1 MRNQQKSSMKKYL
14 FRIKRYLHIIYGSTK
29 DEILKKIEADLASYA
44 EDYEDFTY
52 DDLVD
57 VFGAPE
63 EISAGYI
70 RNQNATALYNA
81 LSVKKCV
88 LTACLVTAFAAVI
101 TGGIKTYLNYRLY
114 TDVKNSF
121 IAYSDTTIVIY
132 EPAEENNTYEEN

>member
-1 MRNQQKSSMKKYL
+1 MRNQQKNSIKKYL
-14 FRIKRYLHIIYGSTK
+14 FKIKRYLHIIYGSTK
-29 DEILKKIEADLASYA
+29 EEIYKKIEADLASYA
-44 EDYEDFTY
+44 EEYENFTY

-63 EISAGYI
+63 ELSAAYI
-70 RNQNATALYNA
+70 RNQNATALYKA

-114 TDVKNSF
+114 ADVKNS
-121 IAYSDTTIVIY
+121 IYAYSDTTIVIY
-132 EPAEENNTYEEN
+132 ESAEENNTYEEN